1 MLTPERDYSIIAGVV
16 AAALLSV
23 LVLRCRKSD
32 RDAGRRLLILDILVA
47 AHTVEWILIV
57 LVQLFAQWANH
68 GATGADPVTWSGV
81 VATNAGRTWLLGM
94 ALIST
99 YMMSFIVYFWFPP
112 VFLFALGKDD
122 WKKPVLWAGTAVFAF
137 YYLVA
142 LECFARNLH

>member
-1 MLTPERDYSIIAGVV
+1 MLNPERDYSIIAGVV

-23 LVLRCRKSD
+23 LVLRGRKSD
-32 RDAGRRLLILDILVA
+32 RDAGRRLLVLDILVA

-81 VATNAGRTWLLGM
+81 VAWLLGM

-142 LECFARNLH
+142 LECFARNLN

>member
-57 LVQLFAQWANH
+57 FVLLFEQ
-68 GATGADPVTWSGV
+68 
-81 VATNAGRTWLLGM
+81 
-94 ALIST
+94 
-99 YMMSFIVYFWFPP
+99 
-112 VFLFALGKDD
+112 
-122 WKKPVLWAGTAVFAF
+122 
-137 YYLVA
+137 
-142 LECFARNLH
+142 

>member
-1 MLTPERDYSIIAGVV
+1 MLNPERDYSIIAGVT
-16 AAALLSV
+16 AAALLSF
-23 LVLRCRKSD
+23 LVLRCRKRD
-32 RDAGRRLLILDILVA
+32 REAGRRLLILDILVA

-57 LVQLFAQWANH
+57 FVQLFAQWAKN
-68 GATGADPVTWSGV
+68 GASGADSIGWSDV
-81 VATNAGRTWLLGM
+81 VAWLLGM

-112 VFLFALGKDD
+112 VFLFALRKDD

-142 LECFARNLH
+142 LMCFARNLN

>member
-16 AAALLSV
+16 AAALLYV
-23 LVLRCRKSD
+23 LVLRCRKRD
-32 RDAGRRLLILDILVA
+32 RDASRRLLILDILVA

-57 LVQLFAQWANH
+57 LVQLFEQWAKH
-68 GATGADPVTWSGV
+68 GATGTDPVTWSDV
-81 VATNAGRTWLLGM
+81 VAWLLGM

-142 LECFARNLH
+142 LECFARNLN

>member
-1 MLTPERDYSIIAGVV
+1 MLTPERDYSIIAGVT

-23 LVLRCRKSD
+23 LVLCCRKSD

-81 VATNAGRTWLLGM
+81 VAWLLGM

-142 LECFARNLH
+142 LECFARNLN

>member
-1 MLTPERDYSIIAGVV
+1 MLDPERDYTIIAGVTAV
-16 AAALLSV
+16 AMLSALAF
-23 LVLRCRKSD
+23 RCRKRD

-47 AHTVEWILIV
+47 AHTIEWILIV
-57 LVQLFAQWANH
+57 FVQLFAQWANH

-81 VATNAGRTWLLGM
+81 VAWLLGM
-94 ALIST
+94 ALLSV
-99 YMMSFIVYFWFPP
+99 YLPSFIVYFWFPP

>member
-1 MLTPERDYSIIAGVV
+1 MLTPERDYLIIAGIT

-32 RDAGRRLLILDILVA
+32 RDAGRRLLVLDILVA
-47 AHTVEWILIV
+47 AHTIEWILIV
-57 LVQLFAQWANH
+57 FVQLFAQWANH
-68 GATGADPVTWSGV
+68 GATEADPVTWSGV
-81 VATNAGRTWLLGM
+81 VAWLSGM
-94 ALIST
+94 ALLSV
-99 YMMSFIVYFWFPP
+99 YLPSFIVYFWFPP

-142 LECFARNLH
+142 LECFARNLN

>member
-1 MLTPERDYSIIAGVV
+1 MLTPERDYSIIAGIT

-23 LVLRCRKSD
+23 LVLRCRKRD
-32 RDAGRRLLILDILVA
+32 RDASRRLLILDILVA

-68 GATGADPVTWSGV
+68 GATEADPVTWSGG
-81 VATNAGRTWLLGM
+81 VAWLLDM
-94 ALIST
+94 TLLSV
-99 YMMSFIVYFWFPP
+99 YLPSFIVYFWFPP

-142 LECFARNLH
+142 LECFARNLN

>member
-1 MLTPERDYSIIAGVV
+1 MLTPERDYSIIAGIT

-32 RDAGRRLLILDILVA
+32 RNAGRRLLILDILVA

-68 GATGADPVTWSGV
+68 GATEADPVTWSQA
-81 VATNAGRTWLLGM
+81 VAWLSGM
-94 ALIST
+94 ALLSV
-99 YMMSFIVYFWFPP
+99 YLPSFIVYFWFPP

-142 LECFARNLH
+142 LECFARNLN

>member
-1 MLTPERDYSIIAGVV
+1 MLTPERDYSIIAGVT

-57 LVQLFAQWANH
+57 LVQLFAQWAKH

-81 VATNAGRTWLLGM
+81 VAWLLGM

-122 WKKPVLWAGTAVFAF
+122 WKKPVLWAGPAVFAF

-142 LECFARNLH
+142 LMCLIRNLN